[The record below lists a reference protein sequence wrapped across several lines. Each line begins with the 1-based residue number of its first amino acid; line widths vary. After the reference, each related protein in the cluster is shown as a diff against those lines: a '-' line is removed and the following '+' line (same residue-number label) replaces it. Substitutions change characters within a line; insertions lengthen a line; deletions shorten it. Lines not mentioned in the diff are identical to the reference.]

1 MQPKISV
8 IIVVFN
14 GAKTLPQAIESVLRQ
29 TYKNVELIVVDGG
42 STDGTLDILRK
53 YGSSNFIWKSEPD
66 KGIYDAMNKG
76 IMMANGEW
84 IYFLGADDTIKND
97 TVFENVFNKESHTDV
112 DFLYGNAYFL
122 SLKRLY
128 DGPFDEDKIL
138 FRNVCHQ
145 SIFYKKSIHDKVGY
159 YNLRYQLFADWD
171 FNIRCFFNS
180 EIKRKYIDVVIANYA
195 KGGLSNANNDLLFF
209 RNVLFPKN
217 LWALQKNGI
226 KKLNNVIFYDKWWR
240 LLRSMKLI
248 GKKDSLADYVFNE
261 NLPRA
266 ISNMFSFQRKIPFP
280 VLRIGVFSKFFMFIS
295 YCLNVIET
303 GLHKFK
309 L

>member
-14 GAKTLPQAIESVLRQ
+14 GARTLPQAIESVLRQ

-53 YGSSNFIWKSEPD
+53 YESNNFIWKSEPD

-76 IMMANGEW
+76 IMMAHGEW
-84 IYFLGADDTIKND
+84 LHFLGADDTLIND
-97 TVFENVFNKESHTDV
+97 KVLENVFNNESHV
-112 DFLYGNAYFL
+112 GIDFLYGNVYFL
-122 SLKRLY
+122 SLKKVY

-138 FRNVCHQ
+138 FKNICHQ
-145 SIFYKKSIHDKVGY
+145 SIFYKKFIHEKMGY
-159 YNLRYQLFADWD
+159 YNMEYKLFADWD
-171 FNIRCFFNS
+171 FNIRCFLNS
-180 EIKRKYIDVVIANYA
+180 EIKRKYIDVVVANFA
-195 KGGLSNANNDLLFF
+195 EGGLSKDNNDLPFF

-217 LWALQKNGI
+217 LWSLQRNGI

-248 GKKDSLADYVFNE
+248 DKKDNIADNVFNE
-261 NLPRA
+261 NLPPA
-266 ISNMFSFQRKIPFP
+266 ISNMFSFQKKIPFSI
-280 VLRIGVFSKFFMFIS
+280 LRIGVFSKFFMLIS
-295 YCLNVIET
+295 YCLNVMKTMI
-303 GLHKFK
+303 K
-309 L
+309 